1 MSKPLKFVLMTLDL
15 GTKGE
20 LILRLL
26 QTGLR
31 PELVVT
37 YRPDYLP
44 VRSGLLSRGLSALGG
59 FIKSNA
65 IRLLGISGYET
76 YWICKK
82 AGVPV
87 WPANTANSKAFALH
101 LENLDVDYAIVSVF
115 KVLKPWVFNAPKL
128 GTINCHP
135 ALLPYHKGASPINWV
150 VYTGD
155 HFTGI
160 TYHWVVE
167 KIDEGEIIEQHYL
180 PLSGKESALTLW
192 SYISH
197 MTVDFTV
204 DLLYRLLYQ
213 TPVSSPQLRDVP
225 ATYDTKASQ
234 AMGELHL
241 DWSYEKIERVIR
253 SACDMAFLKF
263 EGENHR
269 ILYAVKLHGQAFGE
283 KDAPF
288 WVDGNICI
296 LTPEKEVVLLIVDQL
311 ADKHSKGW
319 IYRNYIGLYK
329 KAKRLLVLAAF
340 LKLS

>member
-1 MSKPLKFVLMTLDL
+1 MSKPLKFVLMTLDF

-20 LILRLL
+20 LIQRLL
-26 QTGLR
+26 QAGLR

-37 YRPDYLP
+37 YRPDYIPLG
-44 VRSGLLSRGLSALGG
+44 SGFLSRSLGALGG
-59 FIKSNA
+59 FVKRLA
-65 IRLLGISGYET
+65 IRLLDIPGYET
-76 YWICKK
+76 FWICKK
-82 AGVPV
+82 AGITV
-87 WPANTANSKAFALH
+87 WPANTVNSKAFAKH
-101 LENLDVDYAIVSVF
+101 LEMLAVDYAIVSVF
-115 KVLKPWVFNAPKL
+115 KVLKPWVFNAPRL

-150 VYTGD
+150 VYSGD

-192 SYISH
+192 SYISN

-225 ATYDTKASQ
+225 DTYDAKASQ

-241 DWSYEKIERVIR
+241 DWSYEKMDRVIR
-253 SACDMAFLKF
+253 SACDLAFLNF
-263 EGENHR
+263 EGERRR
-269 ILYAVKLHGQAFGE
+269 ILYAVKLHEKAFGD
-283 KDAPF
+283 KAAPF

-296 LTPEKEVVLLIVDQL
+296 KTPYEEVVLLIVDQL
-311 ADKHSKGW
+311 EGKHSEGW
-319 IYRNYIGLYK
+319 IYKGGYWLYK
-329 KAKRLLVLAAF
+329 KAKRFMVLV
-340 LKLS
+340 KEK